1 MVARVFSPTLE
12 LPPDVVRCCC
22 CSLALELRALLWAG
36 IVGDGDDDEG
46 ERGEREDRAAGYSD
60 RLPLVGHRLLS
71 HAQSGSVNF
80 TLALYH
86 IHGNSCRVAD
96 EIWREY
102 NFSRSR

>member
-1 MVARVFSPTLE
+1 MG
-12 LPPDVVRCCC
+12 
-22 CSLALELRALLWAG
+22 LAACNHPALISKDYKNDEEA
-36 IVGDGDDDEG
+36 VEPKSSSQTTGDGDDDEG

-86 IHGNSCRVAD
+86 IHGNSCRVAG
-96 EIWREY
+96 ERWREY